1 MQRSRPKSSFENFDS
16 APIQI
21 GTMLRQVPS
30 TRSALTQFHDL
41 GTSQIKATTQL
52 PELFKPLSQKP
63 GEQGIKRAVAIKMS
77 LLSLGQAI
85 AYKGIITTRCRC
97 DFHVHRWDKAR
108 ETMTKNIR
116 DADVAFI
123 QALAEV
129 LRENDLTE
137 VKVKR
142 EYGEDDSLD
151 VRVSRQQ
158 PQQVMAAAVAAPVAA
173 APVAAAP
180 AAAAPAASA
189 DPASDPGAVTSPMV
203 GTIYLA
209 AEPGAPAFV
218 SVGTVV
224 AEGDTLLI
232 VEAMKTMNH
241 IPAPRAGKV
250 TRILVDDGSAVEFG
264 SPLVILE

>member
-1 MQRSRPKSSFENFDS
+1 MQRSRPKSSFENFDP

-52 PELFKPLSQKP
+52 PEWFKTVSQKP

-173 APVAAAP
+173 AP